1 MALERDPNSSNL
13 FYVEPELFPITNE
26 VEEAGND
33 KVYLDEETGKFIFE
47 FPTLYPV
54 WIPVDLG
61 EDISNKRF
69 ILWVEKGIAQSALAF
84 TTIIEGTSVQT
95 IDPNF
100 SDFLIDTPS
109 GERFYGY
116 YVETESHG
124 SSGEITFIVHPDTD
138 FGSSPLGMALT
149 HDDYVM
155 SEWQSAYREAKI
167 DLDPAL
173 SSKLITVGQLSRLK
187 GSGTAS
193 GAQADKLVTMSQ
205 LARLTGKQAPA
216 EDKKSKLVTVGQA
229 YSVV

>member
-124 SSGEITFIVHPDTD
+124 SSGEITFLVHPDTD